1 LHKCTANV
9 LCNKFGSANT
19 RENYKELL
27 KFVKGGGDVR
37 PWTYA
42 VSLTVSGLRK
52 NLVSFIHT
60 SGIWITGS
68 QPYFLTPMLIEIAT
82 ETIAKKIVHDYK
94 ANQEKAI
101 NSFGVDYCGL
111 TGNAIG
117 KLKFHWIVKE
127 KQGTPND
134 KFLYLLT
141 VCKV

>member
-1 LHKCTANV
+1 
-9 LCNKFGSANT
+9 
-19 RENYKELL
+19 
-27 KFVKGGGDVR
+27 VR

-42 VSLTVSGLRK
+42 VSLTVSGLRTDEPSPLVFFPMDGGNK

-111 TGNAIG
+111 TEIP
-117 KLKFHWIVKE
+117 L
-127 KQGTPND
+127 D
-134 KFLYLLT
+134 
-141 VCKV
+141 CKRETRYA